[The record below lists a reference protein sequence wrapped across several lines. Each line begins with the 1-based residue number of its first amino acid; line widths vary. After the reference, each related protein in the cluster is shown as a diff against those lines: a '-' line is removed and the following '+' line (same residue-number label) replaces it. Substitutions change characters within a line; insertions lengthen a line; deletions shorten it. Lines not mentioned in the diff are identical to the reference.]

1 MNCVKMAM
9 IIIYSINFQQVVE
22 KLLFFLQS
30 QKNTSKNVCKNT
42 LNKKVIVEDED
53 KESSIDYDDDD
64 PNIEQRKNRW
74 NYWEALKKVRKEYM
88 AQNKEFDAYD
98 FEDYLL
104 GQYGLKMNIVNGNI
118 TDGYQIVDE
127 KKYLIFLLKFQ

>member
-1 MNCVKMAM
+1 MAT
-9 IIIYSINFQQVVE
+9 IPQIQ
-22 KLLFFLQS
+22 
-30 QKNTSKNVCKNT
+30 
-42 LNKKVIVEDED
+42 
-53 KESSIDYDDDD
+53 DYDDDD
-64 PNIEQRKNRW
+64 PNIDQRKNRW

-104 GQYGLKMNIVNGNI
+104 GQYGLRMNIVNGNI
-118 TDGYQIVDE
+118 TDGYEIVDE

>member
-1 MNCVKMAM
+1 MAT
-9 IIIYSINFQQVVE
+9 IPQVQD
-22 KLLFFLQS
+22 F
-30 QKNTSKNVCKNT
+30 
-42 LNKKVIVEDED
+42 
-53 KESSIDYDDDD
+53 DDDD
-64 PNIEQRKNRW
+64 PNIDQRRNRW

-118 TDGYQIVDE
+118 TDGYEIVDE